1 MLSRRNFLLAA
12 PAVIISANL
21 MPIRGFTMKLRER
34 THHFVVEPDSTTSM
48 TNGVTRI
55 LGDSLAEVARRANRW
70 KELHEFEM
78 AHDRQV
84 PVDATI
90 WGMKSYDDRCL
101 IRDQMRV
108 LHCKSMEFPAYGPRW
123 ES

>member
-1 MLSRRNFLLAA
+1 
-12 PAVIISANL
+12 
-21 MPIRGFTMKLRER
+21 
-34 THHFVVEPDSTTSM
+34 
-48 TNGVTRI
+48 
-55 LGDSLAEVARRANRW
+55 
-70 KELHEFEM
+70 
-78 AHDRQV
+78 V